1 MTMFRLTIGEN
12 GTAWGKQ
19 VVLYENEA
27 ANAVEFLRDV
37 VKTYAPDARYTKA
50 CREIRELLKN
60 CWVDAGSNTIPIAV
74 ANLVF

>member
-19 VVLYENEA
+19 IVLYENEA
-27 ANAVEFLRDV
+27 ANAVEFVKQYQLDAYAVFSKEDV
-37 VKTYAPDARYTKA
+37 NS
-50 CREIRELLKN
+50 LLN
-60 CWVDAGSNTIPIAV
+60 ECWVDAGSNTIPIAV